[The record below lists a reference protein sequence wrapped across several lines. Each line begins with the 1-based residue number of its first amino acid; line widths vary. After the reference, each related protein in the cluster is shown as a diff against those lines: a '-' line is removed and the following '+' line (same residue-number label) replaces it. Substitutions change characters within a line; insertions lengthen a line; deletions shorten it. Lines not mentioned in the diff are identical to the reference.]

1 MRYVFSTTDTTVYR
15 FPTHVNELVL
25 DRSESTVTEVF
36 IVVLEPGEAP
46 PLHKH
51 PDTEQV
57 FYMLQGEGELR
68 VGDGGAESH
77 RVKPGDLVRIP
88 PDTWHKI
95 VNDGSI
101 DIRYVSV
108 DAFPGA
114 RPAAEPTWDDHV
126 RANCAANGWDFDS
139 VKRVRAAG
147 SAA

>member
-1 MRYVFSTTDTTVYR
+1 MRYIFSTTDTIVYR

-57 FYMLQGEGELR
+57 FHMLQGEGELR
-68 VGDGGAESH
+68 VGDEDGDSSY
-77 RVKPGDLVRIP
+77 RVKPGDVVRIP
-88 PDTWHKI
+88 PDTWHRI
-95 VNDGSI
+95 INDGSVA
-101 DIRYVSV
+101 IRYLSI

-114 RPAAEPTWDDHV
+114 RPTDEPTWDDHV
-126 RANCAANGWDFDS
+126 RGICAAQGWDFAS
-139 VKRVRAAG
+139 IKR
-147 SAA
+147 SK

>member
-15 FPTHVNELVL
+15 FPTHVNELVI
-25 DRSESTVTEVF
+25 DRSESAVTEVF

-68 VGDGGAESH
+68 VGDGGADCH
-77 RVKPGDLVRIP
+77 RVKPGDVVRIP
-88 PDTWHKI
+88 PDIWHRI
-95 VNDGSI
+95 VNDGKI
-101 DIRYVSV
+101 DIRYVSI

-114 RPAAEPTWDDHV
+114 RPSDEPTWDDHV
-126 RANCAANGWDFDS
+126 RAICAGNGWDFAS
-139 VKRVRAAG
+139 VKRAAG
-147 SAA
+147 AE